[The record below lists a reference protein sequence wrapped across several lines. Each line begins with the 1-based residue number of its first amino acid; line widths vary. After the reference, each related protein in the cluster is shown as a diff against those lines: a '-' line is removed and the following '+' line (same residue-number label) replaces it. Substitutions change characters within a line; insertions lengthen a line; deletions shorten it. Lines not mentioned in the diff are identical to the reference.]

1 VILPLLVF
9 LRESIE
15 IRNIWRANMYYKGT
29 TFRKSAD
36 MGLTSAES
44 QKQEGFLMT
53 SKLYLYKYHENP
65 LNPLCGKVTLMFFII
80 QALCVYYNLYGY
92 ETTSL

>member
-1 VILPLLVF
+1 
-9 LRESIE
+9 
-15 IRNIWRANMYYKGT
+15 MYYKGA
-29 TFRKSAD
+29 TFTKSAD

-65 LNPLCGKVTLMFFII
+65 LNPLCGKVTLIFFYHPGSMCIV
-80 QALCVYYNLYGY
+80 Q
-92 ETTSL
+92 SLWL